1 MTPPSPKPFQAWAP
15 RALESSLDARDTLR
29 IAAAPRAYSTR
40 RAQPELL
47 RALRTDLAPKSG
59 DLVLARVAKIG
70 QHFRLHLPSGRSRQL
85 WVDDEIV
92 VAYADRYAPS
102 QYEAHVPRDLGPC
115 HLAASGGIAA
125 RVVVSNAKLAKRPT
139 EIEPIGLICPDPLAA
154 ALNLADFALP
164 ELPSAARLMTTL
176 AVVGSAMDS
185 GKTSALAHLAK
196 GISRLGLRVGY
207 AKLTGTAAGGDP
219 WLLVDAGADPVLD
232 FTDLGLASTYRVA
245 LPELERVCEQLVL
258 QLQHAGAEIA
268 LLEIADGLFQPET
281 AALLASARLRPLVD
295 GMLYAAV
302 DALGASHGAELIHAQ
317 RHRLL
322 GLTGMLAAAPLLMR
336 EAQCA
341 TELPVYDRSEL
352 ADASVAAKLLAAA
365 REKQP

>member
-1 MTPPSPKPFQAWAP
+1 MSTPSAKHLQAWAP
-15 RALESSLDARDTLR
+15 RALAGAQDAAR
-29 IAAAPRAYSTR
+29 IANASRAYSTR
-40 RAQPELL
+40 RVRGESL

-59 DLVLARVAKIG
+59 DLVLARVAKLG
-70 QHFRLHLPSGRSRQL
+70 QHFRLHLPNGRSRQL

-102 QYEAHVPRDLGPC
+102 QYEAHIPRDLGPC

-125 RVVVSNAKLAKRPT
+125 CVVVSNTKLGKRPT
-139 EIEPIGLICPDPLAA
+139 EIEPIGLICADSESP
-154 ALNLADFALP
+154 ALNLADFALAP
-164 ELPSAARLMTTL
+164 APNAERLMTTL

-196 GISRLGLRVGY
+196 GISRLGVRVGY

-232 FTDLGLASTYRVA
+232 FTDLGFASTYRIA

-258 QLQHAGAEIA
+258 QLQRAGAEVA

-281 AALLASARLRPLVD
+281 AALLTSPRVRPLID

-302 DALGASHGAELIHAQ
+302 DALGAAHGAELIHA
-317 RHRLL
+317 RGHRLL
-322 GLTGMLAAAPLLMR
+322 GLTGMLAAAPLLVR

-341 TELPVYDRSEL
+341 TDLSVYDRSEL

-365 REKQP
+365 RERLS